1 MNYETYE
8 KKCKEITKENNQLLN
23 LFEKELVES
32 GLKSKTIQNHISN
45 VNFYINTYL
54 LREDA
59 LSMEYGTQKI
69 DDFLGYFFIRKCAWS
84 TPASIKS
91 TAASIKKFYKCML
104 KHEKISK
111 EDYEDLC
118 ETIKFNMEFW
128 QDDCESYNNGYPPF
142 F

>member
-23 LFEKELVES
+23 LFEKELVEC

-69 DDFLGYFFIRKCAWS
+69 DDFLGYFFISKCAWS

-128 QDDCESYNNGYPPF
+128 QDDCERYNNGYPPF